1 MKRSILFIA
10 AMLIVTA
17 GALAFRLPKLSMRVM
32 HTDEAV
38 HTIKFQE
45 LLEEGRYVYDPHE
58 YHGPTIYYAAL
69 PVYWLSSARSFAQTT
84 ETTFRIVPV
93 VFGTALVLLCLLL
106 GRGLGPPAAVCAAIL
121 TAISH
126 AMVYYSRYYVQE
138 MLFVFFTSATLVFAW
153 RYARSPRAGWAIAAG
168 LCAGLM
174 HATKETCIIAF
185 AAMGVALVC
194 VLLWRRRT
202 TDPAPAERRI
212 RAVHVLVGIG
222 VAVAASVVCYSTFFT
237 NARGP
242 LDSVLTYAKYFQR
255 AGTGS
260 IHEHPWYY
268 YLHMLASAQYGRI
281 WWSEAFVLFLAVVG
295 LAMALSG
302 RGAGSA
308 NVWLLRFL
316 AFYTLVATVIYSA
329 VPYKTPWSIL
339 GTYHGMILLA
349 GVGAAGLVRLTP
361 TVPLRALLVLL
372 LAGVGSEGL
381 RLMPA
386 HWRRSLPVPL
396 RGVCGGGF
404 GLARQA
410 HLGNYKYYDNSLNPY
425 VYSHTSRDF
434 LRLPA
439 RLEALA
445 DVCDDGHNMIIEVVA
460 PEADF
465 WPLPWYVRGFNR
477 ERIGYYDGGPERFHN
492 PVVVIVT
499 DNRSE
504 DADAGIADA
513 VAERLGDGYLREHY
527 GLRPGGVLMA
537 AFIRRDVWD
546 KFIQTRT
553 NVSGKGR

>member
-1 MKRSILFIA
+1 MKRSILFVA
-10 AMLIVTA
+10 AILAIGA
-17 GALAFRLPKLSMRVM
+17 GALAFRLPRLSMRVM
-32 HTDEAV
+32 HVDEAV

-69 PVYWLSSARSFAQTT
+69 PVYWLSSARSFADTT
-84 ETTFRIVPV
+84 EWTFRIVTV

-106 GRGLGPPAAVCAAIL
+106 GRGLGGPAAICASIL
-121 TAISH
+121 TAVSH

-138 MLFVFFTSATLVFAW
+138 MVFVFFTSATLVFAW
-153 RYARSPRAGWAIAAG
+153 RYARSPRVGWAIAAG

-185 AAMGVALVC
+185 AAMGAALVC
-194 VLLWRRRT
+194 VLLWRR
-202 TDPAPAERRI
+202 AAGGAEPTQRRI
-212 RAVHVLVGIG
+212 RAGHLLAAAT
-222 VAVAASVVCYSTFFT
+222 VAIAVSVVCYSTFFT

-255 AGTGS
+255 VGTGS

-268 YLHMLASAQYGRI
+268 YLHMLSSAQYGRI

-295 LAMALSG
+295 LVMALSG
-302 RGAGSA
+302 KGAGGA
-308 NVWLLRFL
+308 NVWLLRFI
-316 AFYTLVATVIYSA
+316 AIYTLAATLVYSA

-361 TVPLRALLVLL
+361 TLPLRALLVLW
-372 LAGVGSEGL
+372 LAGVGAEGL
-381 RLMPA
+381 RLLPA
-386 HWRRSLPVPL
+386 NVRRGLPIPL
-396 RGVCGGGF
+396 QAVCGGGW

-410 HLGNYKYYDNSLNPY
+410 HLGNFTYYDNSLNPY

-434 LRLPA
+434 LRLPE

-445 DVCDDGHNMIIEVVA
+445 DVCEDGHDMIIEIVA

-465 WPLPWYVRGFNR
+465 WPLPWYLRGFNG
-477 ERIGYYDGGPERFHN
+477 ERTGYYADVPERFHN
-492 PVVVIVT
+492 PVVVIAT
-499 DNRSE
+499 DNLSE
-504 DADAGIADA
+504 DADTGVADA
-513 VAERLGDGYLREHY
+513 VADRLGDGYLQEYY

-546 KFIQTRT
+546 KFIQTRM
-553 NVSGKGR
+553 SAPGKGR